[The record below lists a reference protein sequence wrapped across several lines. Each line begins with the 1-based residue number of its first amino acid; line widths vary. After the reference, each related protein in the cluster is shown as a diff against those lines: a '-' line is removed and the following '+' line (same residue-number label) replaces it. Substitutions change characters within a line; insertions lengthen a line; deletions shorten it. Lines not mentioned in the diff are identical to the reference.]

1 MTLNIAQEVV
11 SLQQLTI
18 VELRHKYIEVFGE
31 ACRSRHKQWLI
42 KRIAW
47 RIQANAQGGLS
58 ERARKRATELANDA
72 DLRLTAPKTVVK
84 KRTTIQ
90 TDDRLPQPGNDLT
103 RNYKGESIVVKVLD
117 DGFEYNHLKY
127 KSLSAVAKAITGK
140 HWNGYHFFG
149 INNGRSQ

>member
-18 VELRHKYIEVFGE
+18 VELRHKYVEVFGE

-103 RNYKGESIVVKVLD
+103 RHYKGELIVVKILD